1 MSPLQKLEIQ
11 NNLDGNGIPAGGFV
25 RGIGLAIN
33 WQEGPS
39 GRGADRKE
47 QTGARVEDVLN
58 ACLTRLKYYQGTK
71 FNCPENVLALNGLE
85 SALQWLQKRNED
97 REKRQVKGTTNS

>member
-1 MSPLQKLEIQ
+1 MPTLQKLEMQ
-11 NNLDGNGIPAGGFV
+11 NKLDENGLPAGGFV
-25 RGIGLAIN
+25 RGIGIAIT

-58 ACLTRLKYYQGTK
+58 ACLSRLRYYQGTK
-71 FNCPENVLALNGLE
+71 FNCPENVLALNNLE
-85 SALQWLQKRNED
+85 GVLQWLQKRTED
-97 REKRQVKGTTNS
+97 REKRQVKGTRNT